1 MKFEMEFEDIYEI
14 VIRIQNTRLLL
25 VKGDIEGAEKVL
37 LNLENDLRGVIYPNN
52 PSEILDA
59 NLSELLDSLRGE

>member
-1 MKFEMEFEDIYEI
+1 MKKMDYEDVYEV
-14 VIRIQNTRLLL
+14 VIRIQSARLLL

-59 NLSELLDSLRGE
+59 NLSEILDSLRGE